1 MSKAL
6 FDALGIDETDA
17 IDADEIKAIQLLIG
31 KIKVDAANVAI
42 ANDTDD
48 TIAILRMMRAIV
60 KSFGSRSRFDAEQA
74 FNRLMNGQPMGQ
86 SGQAALGASNTAS
99 APQPTTNQDELNR
112 TKEDLANAN
121 RLLKRMRD
129 KGLIG
134 YLPLDDERACNE
146 EVDALVAVV
155 NEGKAAITKLDEQA
169 KQSTP
174 QPAAADSGL
183 KERNQKML
191 NDITNVAKLVNSLEH
206 VIVKDGKYEE
216 CGTVR
221 KKTVFALPEKL
232 GNKPIDTVLEGQF
245 NAIHSIVGPYLPR
258 QQ

>member
-1 MSKAL
+1 MGIDITFDEAAQAAATAVDDSKADVL
-6 FDALGIDETDA
+6 KNIGLIMRNIQEAVGNPLVT
-17 IDADEIKAIQLLIG
+17 ADNAKAITESLVAYTAQGAGALL
-31 KIKVDAANVAI
+31 
-42 ANDTDD
+42 
-48 TIAILRMMRAIV
+48 R
-60 KSFGSRSRFDAEQA
+60 QA
-74 FNRLMNGQPMGQ
+74 GQPQPQQGGQ
-86 SGQAALGASNTAS
+86 QALGAGNTA
-99 APQPTTNQDELNR
+99 PQQASNQDQHVARLES
-112 TKEDLANAN
+112 DLADAN
-121 RLLKRMRD
+121 YIVQRLRQR
-129 KGLIG
+129 GLLG
-134 YLPLDDERACNE
+134 HFPNDDRKLADDEIN
-146 EVDALVAVV
+146 ALLAVV

-169 KQSTP
+169 KQPTP
-174 QPAAADSGL
+174 QPVAADSGL